1 MVWNNVATVFSPII
15 KAYTGVTCTD
25 KNGQNGLVDTICYL
39 LSDYKKQNKQ
49 ILAGL
54 LYAFKS

>member
-1 MVWNNVATVFSPII
+1 MYLMIV
-15 KAYTGVTCTD
+15 TGEWPN
-25 KNGQNGLVDTICYL
+25 KNSRYL

-54 LYAFKS
+54 LYAFQS